1 MPEKNQ
7 GSHSAPSKSLAPS
20 NKQQQSGAV
29 GRATGRTILPL
40 SHPQMWHKLEDEVVA
55 VMPRQKNHIT
65 PDFAFKHKVLAVHTL

>member
-1 MPEKNQ
+1 MP
-7 GSHSAPSKSLAPS
+7 
-20 NKQQQSGAV
+20 